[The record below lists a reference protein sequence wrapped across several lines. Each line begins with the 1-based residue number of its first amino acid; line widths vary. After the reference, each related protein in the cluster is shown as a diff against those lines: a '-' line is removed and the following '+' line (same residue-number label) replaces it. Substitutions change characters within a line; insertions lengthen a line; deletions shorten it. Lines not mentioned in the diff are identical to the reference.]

1 MRPKPISSSAV
12 QHAEEVPL
20 IGGSRQASAKPEDS
34 PWEAADAVA
43 KQQRPPAPRAH
54 AAAGVATI
62 DDQGKASYVQVEKQ
76 TLVQNLG
83 IPYRDLRI
91 LDPLVPMP
99 YPTAIFIREKAL
111 VINLETIKMI
121 ICRDQVFLLSVVDM
135 SMPDKPA
142 RPTLEHHF
150 TADLCRRLK
159 SPGPLRRDTN
169 VTIDTDL
176 PYELRA
182 LEAALAEANKVLEH
196 EVTNLEQDARS
207 ALDNLTKKVSRA
219 ALENVRR
226 VKTRLNRLT
235 ARIGKLREELEDLM
249 DDDEDMADMYLGR
262 RAEMEKAQE
271 AANQELQQM
280 QSDYNAAMRSPRS
293 EGHPPGEAA
302 GDSDAWEGADA
313 GGDFYEPWHEG
324 AAAEYHEAPAHGE
337 ECSEPAELLRR
348 GSAETEPC
356 PGAAGEAEEGGDG
369 SERPMRH
376 SADEYQE
383 APVAEAGRR
392 ASEGTEAREAA
403 LPGGAG
409 EQPLRGLLR
418 GRFRR
423 PRGRRAQAQ
432 VAQVGVPAAQALQR
446 ARTGGEGKAERGP
459 FHPAEGAAHPIIEF
473 RKSKSVSQVG
483 SSAEP
488 EEHQQHD
495 VAFDDPQIFHWS
507 GTSQKAE
514 HWGGVDPHDIEGVE
528 ALLEAYFM
536 QVDFSMSRLVILKE
550 RIDDTEDLINI
561 ELDSRRNELVALEV
575 ILTTLTLIFSII
587 SSVGGIFGMNL
598 KSGIEEDEH
607 AFYIV
612 TGLSILV
619 AISAFVAI
627 IIYCRQKRLMFMGVP
642 SKI

>member
-1 MRPKPISSSAV
+1 M
-12 QHAEEVPL
+12 Q
-20 IGGSRQASAKPEDS
+20 
-34 PWEAADAVA
+34 
-43 KQQRPPAPRAH
+43 PRVWLH
-54 AAAGVATI
+54 I

-392 ASEGTEAREAA
+392 ASEGTEARESSPSADSSA
-403 LPGGAG
+403 VASGG
-409 EQPLRGLLR
+409 
-418 GRFRR
+418 
-423 PRGRRAQAQ
+423 
-432 VAQVGVPAAQALQR
+432 
-446 ARTGGEGKAERGP
+446 
-459 FHPAEGAAHPIIEF
+459 HGAAAPKPRWHKSVSLLHRHSREPGQGAKAKRSVVHSIQRRVPHIPYIEF